1 MNNPEY
7 VKIKNK
13 LYKINTD
20 FQVALECEK
29 VVNTDVSDEE
39 KSLAIIYLL
48 YGEEGLRSQED
59 WNELMKKGCWYLLCG
74 KEPNNENVSK
84 PNMDYEQDKS
94 YIKASFYTDY
104 GIANIYKTKMHWW
117 DFCDYMNGLT
127 EDCVL
132 NRVRYVRDYDIS
144 DCKGKELEE
153 WKKRKKEVELK
164 EKSKK
169 PTAQQITAS
178 NKFYDLLGL

>member
-7 VKIKNK
+7 VKVKDK
-13 LYKINTD
+13 LYKLNTD

-29 VVNTDVSDEE
+29 VVKSNVSDTE
-39 KSLAIIYLL
+39 KSLAVLYLL
-48 YGEEGLRSQED
+48 YGEAGLNNQED
-59 WNELMKKGCWYLLCG
+59 WQELMDKGCTFLQCG
-74 KEPNNENVSK
+74 KDVADSTDE
-84 PNMDYEQDKS
+84 PNMDYEQDRS

-104 GIANIYKTKMHWW
+104 GIPNVFNTEMHWW

-144 DCKGKELEE
+144 ECKGKELEE

-164 EKSKK
+164 KNKK
-169 PTAQQITAS
+169 EPTAKQKKSCNA
-178 NKFYDLLGL
+178 FYDAMGW